1 MADQHPAP
9 GDSFLRWWAPA
20 ALGVASIVAGVTLQV
35 LPDMP
40 LRVMVAV
47 VGAGL
52 VLAGISRL
60 SRLGPG
66 WAVLAPVVA
75 AMWLLSGLLQL
86 VIAVTVDGP
95 ATSRLLALG
104 GVSTLVGTAFAVW
117 PRSLPLAS
125 APDPGAPDADPT
137 GPGRPDDLTSDA
149 TEAEPWDA
157 CSQSSPGSFP
167 DSRYS

>member
-9 GDSFLRWWAPA
+9 GQSFLRWWVPA
-20 ALGVASIVAGVTLQV
+20 ALGIVSIVTGVTLQV

-40 LRVMVAV
+40 LRVAV
-47 VGAGL
+47 GVLGAAL
-52 VLAGISRL
+52 VLYGIARL
-60 SRLGPG
+60 RRLGAG

-95 ATSRLLALG
+95 ATPRLLALG

-117 PRSLPLAS
+117 PRSLPLAP
-125 APDPGAPDADPT
+125 APGPGAPDADPS

-149 TEAEPWDA
+149 TEAPRWDA
-157 CSQSSPGSFP
+157 CSPSSPGSFRG
-167 DSRYS
+167 SRCS